1 MDEKPLSIR
10 MREEQLATNK
20 AEAIRQKEAREQED
34 ERRRQIDETQ
44 RRRAHEQELKVLE
57 MHILRVYND
66 DMKKMLNARIQIL
79 KAEKAAY
86 AKAEEERAAAA
97 KAEEERLRI
106 IRARE
111 KTEADEEKR
120 LGTMVSVHRDDNSKR
135 DRMFKK

>member
-44 RRRAHEQELKVLE
+44 RRRAHEQELEVLE
-57 MHILRVYND
+57 MHIQRVYNG
-66 DMKKMLNARIQIL
+66 DMKKMLGERIAL
-79 KAEKAAY
+79 LRVEKEAFAKADEEKAA
-86 AKAEEERAAAA
+86 ADR
-97 KAEEERLRI
+97 AEEERLRI
-106 IRARE
+106 ARAKE
-111 KTEADEEKR
+111 KADEEKR
-120 LGTMVSVHRDDNSKR
+120 LGTMIPVHRSDNSKH